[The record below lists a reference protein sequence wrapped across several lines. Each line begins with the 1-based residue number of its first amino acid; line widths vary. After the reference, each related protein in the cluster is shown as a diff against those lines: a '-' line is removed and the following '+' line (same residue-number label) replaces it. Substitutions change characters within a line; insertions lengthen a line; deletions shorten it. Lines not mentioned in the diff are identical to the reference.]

1 MKSIRKELV
10 ICAPELKLVEIDER
24 ECDQIELPI

>member
-10 ICAPELKLVEIDER
+10 ICAIKLKLVETDER
-24 ECDQIELPI
+24 ECEQIELPI